1 MMDISSTASVKI
13 LDKEYRISCPR
24 EEEASLQRAAHYL
37 NDKMR
42 EIKSGGKV
50 IGLERIAVMAALNM
64 SYELMNTRNQSFEDN
79 TDAQEQIQ
87 QMMGKLDQALT
98 DLES

>member
-1 MMDISSTASVKI
+1 MIDNSSTTSVKI

-24 EEEASLQRAAHYL
+24 EEEASLQRAAHQL
-37 NDKMR
+37 HDKMK

-64 SYELMNTRNQSFEDN
+64 SYELLQLKESQFENN
-79 TDAQEQIQ
+79 TDAQQQIQ
-87 QMMGKLDQALT
+87 DMMGKLDQALT
-98 DLES
+98 NLDS